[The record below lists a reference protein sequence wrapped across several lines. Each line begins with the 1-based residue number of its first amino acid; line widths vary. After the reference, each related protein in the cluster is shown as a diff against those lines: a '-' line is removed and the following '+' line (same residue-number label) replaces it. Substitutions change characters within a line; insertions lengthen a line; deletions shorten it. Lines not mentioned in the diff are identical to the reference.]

1 MSGNDD
7 ANDGMAECGACRA
20 VVPVDSEDCPGCGIS
35 FTGVSETS
43 LGECGACGALVPLE
57 SKACPQCGVVFVA
70 DDVISILGDWLSAT
84 GLAVE
89 DLFKRFDENNDG
101 VIEAHEFKSG
111 LLALNIADLP
121 ESQVDRLVK
130 ALDDDGNGVI
140 DLAELESTFAPT
152 DNSPAKEVKSE
163 EEEAEEAA
171 EKDSSEEDEESVD
184 EDDSTEDDSS
194 EEESSDV
201 EEEAEEAA
209 EDDSSE
215 EDEESVDEDDSTEDD
230 SSEETAEDDSSE
242 GNEESVDE
250 EEIPDTPLGRMVK
263 NFKDAGYGVKEA
275 FEHMDVNND
284 GEIDGEEMTKALT
297 EFGGGTI
304 DENDVSAVMEEL
316 DLDDNGVITLD
327 ELMVA
332 FGVPAEEEEE
342 PEKDEN
348 SKEKQKKEFPTDLQ
362 KKLMSKKAN
371 DIFWPIMHTLLA
383 VFALLWVLNGMGT
396 FVDGTGG
403 SIEFEEQTVKC
414 DPDLHGKCKNSLTPL
429 YGEQSS
435 MPAGFYADGIFFM
448 LLGFAGLG
456 GSLYAHLVLMKAWRV
471 KAKGDNEE
479 TGEDD
484 SDSKKSED
492 SDDEKEESDDDDE
505 VSEDEDDDDDDEES
519 EDEESDDDDDDEE
532 SEDEDD
538 DDDEESEDD
547 DDEESEDE
555 DDDDDE
561 ESEDEDDIDV
571 GSRVGVEVDGE
582 EIFGTIL
589 SFDDDKDSV
598 TIEDEETGDEIE
610 APQDSMFLE

>member
-194 EEESSDV
+194 EE
-201 EEEAEEAA
+201 
-209 EDDSSE
+209 
-215 EDEESVDEDDSTEDD
+215 
-230 SSEETAEDDSSE
+230 TAEDDSSE

-327 ELMVA
+327 EVMVA

-505 VSEDEDDDDDDEES
+505 VSEDEDDDDDEES
-519 EDEESDDDDDDEE
+519 E
-532 SEDEDD
+532 
-538 DDDEESEDD
+538 
-547 DDEESEDE
+547 
-555 DDDDDE
+555 DDDDE

>member
-7 ANDGMAECGACRA
+7 TNDGMAECGACRA
-20 VVPVDSEDCPGCGIS
+20 VVPVDSEECPGCGIS

-89 DLFKRFDENNDG
+89 DLFKRFDENKDG

-163 EEEAEEAA
+163 EEEAEETA
-171 EKDSSEEDEESVD
+171 
-184 EDDSTEDDSS
+184 EDDSS
-194 EEESSDV
+194 EEDDESVD
-201 EEEAEEAA
+201 EEETA

-215 EDEESVDEDDSTEDD
+215 EDEE
-230 SSEETAEDDSSE
+230 ETAEDDSSE
-242 GNEESVDE
+242 EDDESVDE

-304 DENDVSAVMEEL
+304 DEDDVKAVMEEL

-342 PEKDEN
+342 KTVKDEKP
-348 SKEKQKKEFPTDLQ
+348 KEKPKEFPTDLQ

-371 DIFWPIMHTLLA
+371 DVFWPIMHTLLA

-403 SIEFEEQTVKC
+403 SIEFEGQTVKC
-414 DPDLHGKCKNSLTPL
+414 DTDLHGKCKNSLTPL

-448 LLGFAGLG
+448 VLGFAGLG
-456 GSLYAHLVLMKAWRV
+456 GSLYAHLVLMKAWRA
-471 KAKGDNEE
+471 KAKGAEKDSEE
-479 TGEDD
+479 KTEDD
-484 SDSKKSED
+484 VDSKKGED
-492 SDDEKEESDDDDE
+492 S
-505 VSEDEDDDDDDEES
+505 DDDDDEES
-519 EDEESDDDDDDEE
+519 KDDEE
-532 SEDEDD
+532 S
-538 DDDEESEDD
+538 DEESEDD
-547 DDEESEDE
+547 GES
-555 DDDDDE
+555 DDDDE
-561 ESEDEDDIDV
+561 EESEDDDESDDDDEEESEDDDESDDDEEESDADDDDIDV

-589 SFDDDKDSV
+589 SFDDDEDTV

>member
-1 MSGNDD
+1 MSENDD
-7 ANDGMAECGACRA
+7 AKDGMAECGACRL
-20 VVPVDSEDCPGCGIS
+20 VVPVDSEECPGCGIS

-84 GLAVE
+84 GLTVE
-89 DLFKRFDENNDG
+89 DLFKRFDENKDG

-130 ALDDDGNGVI
+130 ALDDDGDGVI

-152 DNSPAKEVKSE
+152 DNSPTKEVKPE
-163 EEEAEEAA
+163 EEETEETA
-171 EKDSSEEDEESVD
+171 EDE
-184 EDDSTEDDSS
+184 DSTEDDSS
-194 EEESSDV
+194 EEEGS
-201 EEEAEEAA
+201 EAEETA
-209 EDDSSE
+209 EDE
-215 EDEESVDEDDSTEDD
+215 DSTEDD
-230 SSEETAEDDSSE
+230 SSEEEGSDAEGEEAEETAEEEDSTEDDSSE
-242 GNEESVDE
+242 EEDSTEE
-250 EEIPDTPLGRMVK
+250 EEIPDTPLARMVE
-263 NFKDAGYGVKEA
+263 NFKDAGYDVKEA

-332 FGVPAEEEEE
+332 FGVPAEEEE
-342 PEKDEN
+342 PEEDEKP
-348 SKEKQKKEFPTDLQ
+348 KEKAKPKEGPTDLQ

-371 DIFWPIMHTLLA
+371 DIFWPIMHTLFA

-403 SIEFEEQTVKC
+403 SIEFEEKTVKC
-414 DPDLHGKCKNSLTPL
+414 DPELHGKCKNSLTPFSGDGL
-429 YGEQSS
+429 TSS

-448 LLGFAGLG
+448 VLGFAGLG
-456 GSLYAHLVLMKAWRV
+456 GSLYVHLVLMKTWRA
-471 KAKGDNEE
+471 KAKGDEGEDEE
-479 TGEDD
+479 TSEED
-484 SDSKKSED
+484 SDSKEGED
-492 SDDEKEESDDDDE
+492 SDDEKEDSDDDESDDDGDEESDDEDDDESDDDD
-505 VSEDEDDDDDDEES
+505 D
-519 EDEESDDDDDDEE
+519 DEESDDDDDDE
-532 SEDEDD
+532 SDDD
-538 DDDEESEDD
+538 DDDEESDD
-547 DDEESEDE
+547 
-555 DDDDDE
+555 
-561 ESEDEDDIDV
+561 DDIDV

-582 EIFGTIL
+582 EIFGTII
-589 SFDDDKDSV
+589 SFDDKKDSV

>member
-20 VVPVDSEDCPGCGIS
+20 VVPVDSEECPGCGIS

-84 GLAVE
+84 GLTVE
-89 DLFKRFDENNDG
+89 DLFKRFDENKDG

-130 ALDDDGNGVI
+130 ALDEDGNGVI

-152 DNSPAKEVKSE
+152 
-163 EEEAEEAA
+163 AEEI
-171 EKDSSEEDEESVD
+171 
-184 EDDSTEDDSS
+184 
-194 EEESSDV
+194 
-201 EEEAEEAA
+201 A

-215 EDEESVDEDDSTEDD
+215 EDEESVDEEEETVEEEDSTEDD
-230 SSEETAEDDSSE
+230 SSEEESSDAEGEEAEETTEEEDSTEDDSSE
-242 GNEESVDE
+242 EESSDAEEETEETTEE
-250 EEIPDTPLGRMVK
+250 EEIPDTPLARMVK
-263 NFKDAGYGVKEA
+263 NFKDAGYDVKEA

-332 FGVPAEEEEE
+332 FGVPAEEEE
-342 PEKDEN
+342 PEEDEKPKEE
-348 SKEKQKKEFPTDLQ
+348 SKPKKEFPTDLH

-371 DIFWPIMHTLLA
+371 DIFWPIMHTLFA

-403 SIEFEEQTVKC
+403 SIEFEEKTVKC
-414 DPDLHGKCKNSLTPL
+414 DPDLHGKCKNSLTPFAGDGL
-429 YGEQSS
+429 TSS
-435 MPAGFYADGIFFM
+435 MPAAFYADGIFFM
-448 LLGFAGLG
+448 VLGFAGLG
-456 GSLYAHLVLMKAWRV
+456 GSLYAHLVLMKAWRA
-471 KAKGDNEE
+471 KAKGDEGDDEE
-479 TGEDD
+479 TSEDD
-484 SDSKKSED
+484 SDSKEGED
-492 SDDEKEESDDDDE
+492 SDDEKEDSDD
-505 VSEDEDDDDDDEES
+505 
-519 EDEESDDDDDDEE
+519 ESDDDDDE
-532 SEDEDD
+532 SD
-538 DDDEESEDD
+538 
-547 DDEESEDE
+547 
-555 DDDDDE
+555 
-561 ESEDEDDIDV
+561 
-571 GSRVGVEVDGE
+571 
-582 EIFGTIL
+582 
-589 SFDDDKDSV
+589 
-598 TIEDEETGDEIE
+598 
-610 APQDSMFLE
+610 